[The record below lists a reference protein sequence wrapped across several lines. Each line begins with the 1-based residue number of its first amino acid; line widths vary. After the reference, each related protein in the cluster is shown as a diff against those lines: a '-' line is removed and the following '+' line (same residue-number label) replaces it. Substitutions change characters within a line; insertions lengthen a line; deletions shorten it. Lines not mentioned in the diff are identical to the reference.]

1 MAPECLQ
8 EAQTLGLEA
17 DKWGF
22 GATTWEVFSGGP
34 AHITSLEP
42 AKVRAGG
49 LGLEGRVWGG
59 GCRDRRVK
67 PRDGHLNTELNPRPS
82 EAEVL

>member
-1 MAPECLQ
+1 MTVLTPTFSSAHRQNTLGGPECLQ
-8 EAQTLGLEA
+8 EAQTLCLEA

-42 AKVRAGG
+42 AKVRTGG
-49 LGLEGRVWGG
+49 LGLLGPVRGGGYREGRV
-59 GCRDRRVK
+59 K
-67 PRDGHLNTELNPRPS
+67 S
-82 EAEVL
+82 

>member
-8 EAQTLGLEA
+8 EAGTLNLEA

-22 GATTWEVFSGGP
+22 GATTWEVFSGAP
-34 AHITSLEP
+34 MHITSLEP

-49 LGLEGRVWGG
+49 LSLMDLVW
-59 GCRDRRVK
+59 
-67 PRDGHLNTELNPRPS
+67 
-82 EAEVL
+82 

>member
-1 MAPECLQ
+1 MLTDRIPWVAPECLQ
-8 EAQTLGLEA
+8 EAQTLCLEA

-42 AKVRAGG
+42 AKVRTGG
-49 LGLEGRVWGG
+49 LGLLGPVRGGGYREGRV
-59 GCRDRRVK
+59 K
-67 PRDGHLNTELNPRPS
+67 S
-82 EAEVL
+82 